1 MKITDWAVIFVIIIA
16 PVVWLGGLRAE
27 NLREVNRLET
37 RYTAA
42 LRTAVQDA
50 AASLNRNEL
59 QQFESGY
66 GSSKW
71 MRADKEQAL
80 AALLRSLSLNF
91 GVADDP
97 AGQQSLLAY
106 IPAIVVMDYDGYFL
120 YAADMDLSSD
130 TWTYRWQDK
139 KPYTYLDASGNSIAF
154 TLDRNVTAY
163 DAAANHWFSGLQ
175 TEIKSEISIP
185 LLQNEETFDAVR
197 RATIVRRIEE
207 DLARA
212 IRAHNRIAAKLGV
225 DYTFTLPVIPQEEW
239 NNTLDDVGILVFLQ
253 GIPVGDHYYNNY
265 AFGGGRLDLAPA
277 IVGAVDPTTGL
288 KYYYRKTCARASE
301 LGYREEEIFPN
312 ERAAAEN
319 GYFPLDC
326 RAFEPE
332 E

>member
-37 RYTAA
+37 RYTSA
-42 LRTAVQDA
+42 LRTAVHDA

-91 GVADDP
+91 GVADDLT
-97 AGQQSLLAY
+97 GQQILLGY

-120 YAADMDLSSD
+120 YTADLDLSSD

-154 TLDRNVTAY
+154 TLDRQVTAY
-163 DAAANHWFSGLQ
+163 DAATNRWVSGLQ
-175 TEIKSEISIP
+175 NEIKSEVSIP
-185 LLQNEETFDAVR
+185 LLQNEALFDAVR

-207 DLARA
+207 DLAQA
-212 IRAHNRIAAKLGV
+212 IRLHNQIAAKLGV

-239 NNTLDDVGILVFLQ
+239 NNTLDDVGMLVFLQ

-277 IVGAVDPTTGL
+277 VIGAVDPNTGI
-288 KYYYRKTCARASE
+288 KYYFRESCDRANAYS
-301 LGYREEEIFPN
+301 YREEEIFPN
-312 ERAAAEN
+312 ERAAAEK

-326 RAFEPE
+326 RESAP
-332 E
+332 